1 MSESRSSP
9 TNLANNAKSAFER
22 GDLEAAIEGFTSA
35 KDDYHQAGDHLM
47 AAEMANNLSVA
58 LLKSDRS
65 EEAFQVV
72 KGTEQIFLDAEDEYR
87 AAMAYG
93 NLASA
98 LEANGELQSAEEAL
112 EDAIRLFNKIGD
124 KEHLMH
130 TARALSQ
137 LQLRR
142 GRPLEAVTT
151 MQGGLEK
158 QSKISVKNRILR
170 SILSIPSRILGR

>member
-1 MSESRSSP
+1 MRPSP
-9 TNLANNAKSAFER
+9 QNLAKEAKSAFER
-22 GDLEAAIEGFTSA
+22 GELEAAIEGFSSA
-35 KDDYHQAGDHLM
+35 RDEYHQAGDHLL

-58 LLKSDRS
+58 LLQSNRS
-65 EEAFQVV
+65 GEALHAV
-72 KGTEQIFLDAEDEYR
+72 KGTQQLFLDAEDEFR

-98 LEANGELQSAEEAL
+98 LEANGELQGAEEAL
-112 EDAIRLFNKIGD
+112 EEAIRLFNKIGD
-124 KEHLMH
+124 KEHLGH
-130 TARALSQ
+130 SARALSQ

-151 MQGGLEK
+151 MQSGLEK